1 MKKPIDPNLDNILD
15 DILASESKASESV
28 LPKKEQ
34 ISEEIK
40 NEIEETLNSSDEGE
54 NIDFS
59 FGENVP
65 TTEKKENSA
74 QKSDFEITPK
84 SESEIHRSAYSS
96 SGEHH
101 HSSGSHH
108 HSSEHRHSSHHHTD
122 GSHHSHSSS
131 HHSSHHHSSHHRHH
145 KKKMSIP
152 AKIGISAL
160 AIILAVILAFVGTI
174 AFLESSGKN
183 ELKNVPDQTN
193 YQETI
198 EYNGNKYV
206 YNSDVIAI
214 AFMGVDKRDL
224 GLDNG
229 SVGTGGQSDADIL
242 LTINT
247 KTGKAKA
254 IAIPRDT
261 MVDVDLYSESGIFL
275 RSEKM
280 QLCLSYAYGD
290 GKAKSAENTAN
301 SISRILYDVPI
312 TKYFALDLNGIAP
325 INDSIGGVTVDSLY
339 DFKDIGIKK
348 GDKIKLTGD
357 MTEKYVRQRDMDT
370 VNASLN
376 RTARQVQYVKAFAS
390 QVIPAVTQDFS
401 VVTRLYDTASKYST
415 TNLSLSNV
423 TYLASLMLSKGITNF
438 DTVTLEGDMQE
449 STKKDYA
456 DFVYAEF
463 YPDKDKLMQL
473 VLDTFYTKQ
482 DK

>member
-1 MKKPIDPNLDNILD
+1 
-15 DILASESKASESV
+15 
-28 LPKKEQ
+28 
-34 ISEEIK
+34 
-40 NEIEETLNSSDEGE
+40 
-54 NIDFS
+54 
-59 FGENVP
+59 
-65 TTEKKENSA
+65 
-74 QKSDFEITPK
+74 
-84 SESEIHRSAYSS
+84 
-96 SGEHH
+96 
-101 HSSGSHH
+101 
-108 HSSEHRHSSHHHTD
+108 
-122 GSHHSHSSS
+122 
-131 HHSSHHHSSHHRHH
+131 
-145 KKKMSIP
+145 
-152 AKIGISAL
+152 
-160 AIILAVILAFVGTI
+160 
-174 AFLESSGKN
+174 
-183 ELKNVPDQTN
+183 
-193 YQETI
+193 
-198 EYNGNKYV
+198 
-206 YNSDVIAI
+206 
-214 AFMGVDKRDL
+214 
-224 GLDNG
+224 
-229 SVGTGGQSDADIL
+229 
-242 LTINT
+242 
-247 KTGKAKA
+247 
-254 IAIPRDT
+254 
-261 MVDVDLYSESGIFL
+261 
-275 RSEKM
+275 M

>member
-54 NIDFS
+54 KIDFS

-65 TTEKKENSA
+65 TTEKKENTA

-108 HSSEHRHSSHHHTD
+108 SSEHHHSSHHHTD

-131 HHSSHHHSSHHRHH
+131 HHSSNHHSSHHRHH

-160 AIILAVILAFVGTI
+160 AIILAVILAFVGTF
-174 AFLESSGKN
+174 AFLESRGKN

-247 KTGKAKA
+247 KTGKAN
-254 IAIPRDT
+254 
-261 MVDVDLYSESGIFL
+261 
-275 RSEKM
+275 
-280 QLCLSYAYGD
+280 CH
-290 GKAKSAENTAN
+290 
-301 SISRILYDVPI
+301 
-312 TKYFALDLNGIAP
+312 
-325 INDSIGGVTVDSLY
+325 
-339 DFKDIGIKK
+339 
-348 GDKIKLTGD
+348 
-357 MTEKYVRQRDMDT
+357 
-370 VNASLN
+370 
-376 RTARQVQYVKAFAS
+376 
-390 QVIPAVTQDFS
+390 
-401 VVTRLYDTASKYST
+401 ST
-415 TNLSLSNV
+415 
-423 TYLASLMLSKGITNF
+423 
-438 DTVTLEGDMQE
+438 
-449 STKKDYA
+449 
-456 DFVYAEF
+456 
-463 YPDKDKLMQL
+463 
-473 VLDTFYTKQ
+473 
-482 DK
+482 

>member
-65 TTEKKENSA
+65 ITEKKENTA

-101 HSSGSHH
+101 HSS
-108 HSSEHRHSSHHHTD
+108 
-122 GSHHSHSSS
+122 S
-131 HHSSHHHSSHHRHH
+131 HHSSHHHHH

-160 AIILAVILAFVGTI
+160 AIILAVILAFVGTF

-325 INDSIGGVTVDSLY
+325 INDSIGGVTVESLY
-339 DFKDIGIKK
+339 DFNDIGIKK
-348 GDKIKLTGD
+348 GDKIKLKGD

>member
-15 DILASESKASESV
+15 DILTSESKADENV
-28 LPKKEQ
+28 LPEKEQ
-34 ISEEIK
+34 IKEKIK
-40 NEIEETLNSSDEGE
+40 NEIEEVLNSDDNSE
-54 NIDFS
+54 NVDFS
-59 FGENVP
+59 FGGNAEAPEKRENRH
-65 TTEKKENSA
+65 
-74 QKSDFEITPK
+74 QKSGFEIAPK
-84 SESEIHRSAYSS
+84 SENELHHSSHRS

-101 HSSGSHH
+101 HSSNGH
-108 HSSEHRHSSHHHTD
+108 HSSEHHHSSS
-122 GSHHSHSSS
+122 SHHSHSSS
-131 HHSSHHHSSHHRHH
+131 HHSSHRRHH

-160 AIILAVILAFVGTI
+160 AIILVLILAFVGTF
-174 AFLESSGKN
+174 AYLESSGKN
-183 ELKNVPDQTN
+183 ELKDVSDQTD

-206 YNSDVIAI
+206 YNNDVIAI

-224 GLDNG
+224 GLENG

-290 GKAKSAENTAN
+290 GKAKSAENTAS

-325 INDSIGGVTVDSLY
+325 INDSMGGVTVDSLY
-339 DFKDIGIKK
+339 DFKDLGIKK

-357 MTEKYVRQRDMDT
+357 LTEKYVRQRDMDT

-376 RTARQVQYVKAFAS
+376 RTARQVQYIKAFAS

-401 VVTRLYDTASKYST
+401 VVSRLYETASKYST

-438 DTVTLEGDMQE
+438 DTVTLEGDMKE

-456 DFVYAEF
+456 DYVYAEF
-463 YPDKDKLMQL
+463 YPDEDKLMEV

>member
-1 MKKPIDPNLDNILD
+1 
-15 DILASESKASESV
+15 
-28 LPKKEQ
+28 
-34 ISEEIK
+34 
-40 NEIEETLNSSDEGE
+40 
-54 NIDFS
+54 
-59 FGENVP
+59 
-65 TTEKKENSA
+65 
-74 QKSDFEITPK
+74 
-84 SESEIHRSAYSS
+84 
-96 SGEHH
+96 
-101 HSSGSHH
+101 
-108 HSSEHRHSSHHHTD
+108 
-122 GSHHSHSSS
+122 
-131 HHSSHHHSSHHRHH
+131 
-145 KKKMSIP
+145 MSIP

-160 AIILAVILAFVGTI
+160 AINLAVILAFVGTI

>member
-15 DILASESKASESV
+15 DILTSDGKKNDNT
-28 LPKKEQ
+28 LPKKEKIQ
-34 ISEEIK
+34 KEVK
-40 NEIEETLNSSDEGE
+40 NEIEEALNSSEEPKG
-54 NIDFS
+54 IDFS
-59 FGENVP
+59 FSGNAP
-65 TTEKKENSA
+65 APEKKEIKPQNS
-74 QKSDFEITPK
+74 SFEIEQK
-84 SESEIHRSAYSS
+84 NDEAV
-96 SGEHH
+96 H
-101 HSSGSHH
+101 HSSHSH
-108 HSSEHRHSSHHHTD
+108 HSSSEHHSSSSHHH
-122 GSHHSHSSS
+122 HSSSS
-131 HHSSHHHSSHHRHH
+131 HHSSHHHSSHSHHHHH

-160 AIILAVILAFVGTI
+160 AIILALILAFVGTF
-174 AFLESSGKN
+174 AYLESSGKN
-183 ELKNVPDQTN
+183 ELEDVSDQTD

-206 YNSDVIAI
+206 YNNDVIAI

-224 GLDNG
+224 GLENNNI
-229 SVGTGGQSDADIL
+229 GTGGQSDADIL

-325 INDSIGGVTVDSLY
+325 INDSIGGVTVESLY
-339 DFKDIGIKK
+339 DFKDLGIKK

-376 RTARQVQYVKAFAS
+376 RTARQVQYIKAFAS
-390 QVIPAVTQDFS
+390 QVVPAVSQDFS
-401 VVTRLYDTASKYST
+401 VVSRLYDTASKYST

-438 DTVTLEGDMQE
+438 DTVTLEGEMKE

-456 DFVYAEF
+456 DYVYAEF

>member
-54 NIDFS
+54 KIDFLL
-59 FGENVP
+59 GENVP
-65 TTEKKENSA
+65 IAQIKESRA
-74 QKSDFEITPK
+74 QKPDFEITPK
-84 SESEIHRSAYSS
+84 SESEIHHSAHSS
-96 SGEHH
+96 SSEHH
-101 HSSGSHH
+101 HSSHH
-108 HSSEHRHSSHHHTD
+108 HSG

-131 HHSSHHHSSHHRHH
+131 HHSSHHRHH
-145 KKKMSIP
+145 KKKLSIP

-160 AIILAVILAFVGTI
+160 AIILAVILAFVGTF

-183 ELKNVPDQTN
+183 ELKNVSDQTN

-357 MTEKYVRQRDMDT
+357 LTEKYVRQRDMDT

>member
-15 DILASESKASESV
+15 DILTSDSKESENT

-34 ISEEIK
+34 INEEVK
-40 NEIEETLNSSDEGE
+40 NEIEEALNSKDDSDS
-54 NIDFS
+54 IDFS
-59 FGENVP
+59 FDANTEVP
-65 TTEKKENSA
+65 KKRETKPQNA
-74 QKSDFEITPK
+74 DFEIEQKSDE
-84 SESEIHRSAYSS
+84 ELHRSSHHHHS
-96 SGEHH
+96 SGEH

-108 HSSEHRHSSHHHTD
+108 HSS
-122 GSHHSHSSS
+122 GA
-131 HHSSHHHSSHHRHH
+131 HHSSHHHSSHSHHRHH

-160 AIILAVILAFVGTI
+160 AIILALILAFVGTF
-174 AFLESSGKN
+174 AYLESSGKN
-183 ELKNVPDQTN
+183 ELKDVSDQTD

-206 YNSDVIAI
+206 YNNDVIAI

-224 GLDNG
+224 GLENNN
-229 SVGTGGQSDADIL
+229 VGTGGQSDADIL

-339 DFKDIGIKK
+339 DFKDLGIKK

-376 RTARQVQYVKAFAS
+376 RTARQVQYIKAFAS
-390 QVIPAVTQDFS
+390 QVVPAVTQDFS
-401 VVTRLYDTASKYST
+401 VVSRLYDTASKYST

-438 DTVTLEGDMQE
+438 DTVTLEGDMKE

-456 DFVYAEF
+456 DYVYAEF

>member
-1 MKKPIDPNLDNILD
+1 MIFRLAKTYRQRRKKRTQRKSRILKLLRKAKVKF
-15 DILASESKASESV
+15 IVRRTAHQANTIIHRAVIIIQVSIITHQAVIIQAS
-28 LPKKEQ
+28 
-34 ISEEIK
+34 I
-40 NEIEETLNSSDEGE
+40 
-54 NIDFS
+54 
-59 FGENVP
+59 
-65 TTEKKENSA
+65 
-74 QKSDFEITPK
+74 ITPHTITPTARI
-84 SESEIHRSAYSS
+84 IHILQIIIL
-96 SGEHH
+96 
-101 HSSGSHH
+101 
-108 HSSEHRHSSHHHTD
+108 HTTVIT
-122 GSHHSHSSS
+122 
-131 HHSSHHHSSHHRHH
+131 R
-145 KKKMSIP
+145 KKMSIP

-160 AIILAVILAFVGTI
+160 AIILAVILAFVGTF
-174 AFLESSGKN
+174 AFLESRGKN

-339 DFKDIGIKK
+339 DFNDIGIKK
-348 GDKIKLTGD
+348 GDKIKLKGD
-357 MTEKYVRQRDMDT
+357 MTENM
-370 VNASLN
+370 
-376 RTARQVQYVKAFAS
+376 
-390 QVIPAVTQDFS
+390 
-401 VVTRLYDTASKYST
+401 
-415 TNLSLSNV
+415 
-423 TYLASLMLSKGITNF
+423 
-438 DTVTLEGDMQE
+438 
-449 STKKDYA
+449 
-456 DFVYAEF
+456 
-463 YPDKDKLMQL
+463 
-473 VLDTFYTKQ
+473 
-482 DK
+482 

>member
-65 TTEKKENSA
+65 ATEKKENAA

-84 SESEIHRSAYSS
+84 SESEIHRSAHSS

-108 HSSEHRHSSHHHTD
+108 HSSEHHHSSHHHTD
-122 GSHHSHSSS
+122 ASHHSHSSS
-131 HHSSHHHSSHHRHH
+131 HHSSNHHSSHHRHH

-160 AIILAVILAFVGTI
+160 AIILAVILAFVGTF
-174 AFLESSGKN
+174 AFLESRGKN

-261 MVDVDLYSESGIFL
+261 MVDVDLYSES
-275 RSEKM
+275 R
-280 QLCLSYAYGD
+280 
-290 GKAKSAENTAN
+290 
-301 SISRILYDVPI
+301 
-312 TKYFALDLNGIAP
+312 
-325 INDSIGGVTVDSLY
+325 
-339 DFKDIGIKK
+339 
-348 GDKIKLTGD
+348 
-357 MTEKYVRQRDMDT
+357 
-370 VNASLN
+370 
-376 RTARQVQYVKAFAS
+376 
-390 QVIPAVTQDFS
+390 
-401 VVTRLYDTASKYST
+401 
-415 TNLSLSNV
+415 
-423 TYLASLMLSKGITNF
+423 
-438 DTVTLEGDMQE
+438 
-449 STKKDYA
+449 
-456 DFVYAEF
+456 
-463 YPDKDKLMQL
+463 
-473 VLDTFYTKQ
+473 
-482 DK
+482 

>member
-59 FGENVP
+59 FGESVP
-65 TTEKKENSA
+65 ATEKKENTA

-84 SESEIHRSAYSS
+84 SESEIHRSAHSS

-101 HSSGSHH
+101 
-108 HSSEHRHSSHHHTD
+108 HSSHHHTD

-131 HHSSHHHSSHHRHH
+131 HHSSHHRHH

-160 AIILAVILAFVGTI
+160 AIILAVILAFVGTF
-174 AFLESSGKN
+174 AFLESRGKN

-312 TKYFALDLNGIAP
+312 TKYFALDLN
-325 INDSIGGVTVDSLY
+325 
-339 DFKDIGIKK
+339 
-348 GDKIKLTGD
+348 
-357 MTEKYVRQRDMDT
+357 
-370 VNASLN
+370 
-376 RTARQVQYVKAFAS
+376 
-390 QVIPAVTQDFS
+390 
-401 VVTRLYDTASKYST
+401 
-415 TNLSLSNV
+415 
-423 TYLASLMLSKGITNF
+423 
-438 DTVTLEGDMQE
+438 
-449 STKKDYA
+449 
-456 DFVYAEF
+456 
-463 YPDKDKLMQL
+463 
-473 VLDTFYTKQ
+473 
-482 DK
+482 

>member
-65 TTEKKENSA
+65 ATEKKENTA

-101 HSSGSHH
+101 HSS
-108 HSSEHRHSSHHHTD
+108 HHHTD

-131 HHSSHHHSSHHRHH
+131 HHSSHHHHH

-160 AIILAVILAFVGTI
+160 AIILAVILAFVGTF
-174 AFLESSGKN
+174 AFLESRGKN

-423 TYLASLMLSKGITNF
+423 TYLASLMLSRVLQI
-438 DTVTLEGDMQE
+438 
-449 STKKDYA
+449 ST
-456 DFVYAEF
+456 
-463 YPDKDKLMQL
+463 P
-473 VLDTFYTKQ
+473 
-482 DK
+482 

>member
-54 NIDFS
+54 KIDFS
-59 FGENVP
+59 FEENVP
-65 TTEKKENSA
+65 ATEKKENAA

-84 SESEIHRSAYSS
+84 TESEIHRSAHSS

-108 HSSEHRHSSHHHTD
+108 HSSHHHTG

-131 HHSSHHHSSHHRHH
+131 HHSSHHRHH

-206 YNSDVIAI
+206 YNSDVIA
-214 AFMGVDKRDL
+214 A
-224 GLDNG
+224 
-229 SVGTGGQSDADIL
+229 
-242 LTINT
+242 
-247 KTGKAKA
+247 
-254 IAIPRDT
+254 
-261 MVDVDLYSESGIFL
+261 
-275 RSEKM
+275 
-280 QLCLSYAYGD
+280 
-290 GKAKSAENTAN
+290 
-301 SISRILYDVPI
+301 
-312 TKYFALDLNGIAP
+312 
-325 INDSIGGVTVDSLY
+325 
-339 DFKDIGIKK
+339 
-348 GDKIKLTGD
+348 
-357 MTEKYVRQRDMDT
+357 
-370 VNASLN
+370 
-376 RTARQVQYVKAFAS
+376 
-390 QVIPAVTQDFS
+390 
-401 VVTRLYDTASKYST
+401 
-415 TNLSLSNV
+415 
-423 TYLASLMLSKGITNF
+423 
-438 DTVTLEGDMQE
+438 
-449 STKKDYA
+449 
-456 DFVYAEF
+456 
-463 YPDKDKLMQL
+463 
-473 VLDTFYTKQ
+473 
-482 DK
+482 

>member
-65 TTEKKENSA
+65 ITEKKEKTA

-101 HSSGSHH
+101 HSS
-108 HSSEHRHSSHHHTD
+108 
-122 GSHHSHSSS
+122 S
-131 HHSSHHHSSHHRHH
+131 HHSSHHHHH

-160 AIILAVILAFVGTI
+160 AIILAVILAFVGTF
-174 AFLESSGKN
+174 AFLESRGKN

-438 DTVTLEGDMQE
+438 DAVTLEGDMQE

>member
-15 DILASESKASESV
+15 DILISDSKESENT

-34 ISEEIK
+34 INEEVK
-40 NEIEETLNSSDEGE
+40 NEIEEALNSKDDSD
-54 NIDFS
+54 NINFS
-59 FGENVP
+59 FDANTEVP
-65 TTEKKENSA
+65 KKRETKPQNA
-74 QKSDFEITPK
+74 DFEIEQKSDE
-84 SESEIHRSAYSS
+84 ELHRSSHHHHS
-96 SGEHH
+96 SGEH

-108 HSSEHRHSSHHHTD
+108 HSS
-122 GSHHSHSSS
+122 GA
-131 HHSSHHHSSHHRHH
+131 HHSSHHHSPHSHNHHH

-160 AIILAVILAFVGTI
+160 AIILALILAFVGTF
-174 AFLESSGKN
+174 AYLESSGKN
-183 ELKNVPDQTN
+183 ELKDVSDQTD

-206 YNSDVIAI
+206 YNNDVIAI

-224 GLDNG
+224 GLENNN
-229 SVGTGGQSDADIL
+229 VGTGGQSDADIL

-339 DFKDIGIKK
+339 DFKDLGIKK

-376 RTARQVQYVKAFAS
+376 RTARQVQYIKAFAS
-390 QVIPAVTQDFS
+390 QVVPAVTQDFS
-401 VVTRLYDTASKYST
+401 VVSRLYDTASKYST

-438 DTVTLEGDMQE
+438 DTVTLEGDMKE

-456 DFVYAEF
+456 DYVYAEF

>member
-1 MKKPIDPNLDNILD
+1 MKKPIDPNLDNVLD
-15 DILASESKASESV
+15 DILTSQSSNKENA
-28 LPKKEQ
+28 LPEKEQ
-34 ISEEIK
+34 IKQDVAS
-40 NEIEETLNSSDEGE
+40 EIEEVLNSDKGNEDI
-54 NIDFS
+54 NFS
-59 FGENVP
+59 FSEGAPV
-65 TTEKKENSA
+65 TEKREKKQQSSGFDIA
-74 QKSDFEITPK
+74 QKSD
-84 SESEIHRSAYSS
+84 SEISTSHHSHHSHHSS
-96 SGEHH
+96 SGHS
-101 HSSGSHH
+101 HSSGSH
-108 HSSEHRHSSHHHTD
+108 SSR
-122 GSHHSHSSS
+122 GSSHSSNSRS
-131 HHSSHHHSSHHRHH
+131 HSKHHKHH
-145 KKKMSIP
+145 KKKLSIP

-160 AIILAVILAFVGTI
+160 AIVLAVILAFVGTF
-174 AFLESSGKN
+174 AVLETNGKN
-183 ELKNVPDQTN
+183 ELKDVSDQTN

-198 EYNGNKYV
+198 EYNGEKYV
-206 YNSDVIAI
+206 YNNNVIAI

-224 GLDNG
+224 GLENG
-229 SVGTGGQSDADIL
+229 NVGTGGQSDADIL

-290 GKAKSAENTAN
+290 GKAKSAENTAS

-325 INDSIGGVTVDSLY
+325 INDSIGGVTVTSLY
-339 DFKDIGIKK
+339 DFKNLGIKK

-357 MTEKYVRQRDMDT
+357 MTETYVRQRDMDT

-376 RTARQVQYVKAFAS
+376 RTARQVQYIKAFAS
-390 QVIPAVTQDFS
+390 QVIPAVSQDFG
-401 VVTRLYDTASKYST
+401 VVSRLYETASKYST

-438 DTVTLEGDMQE
+438 DTVTLDGDMKE

-456 DFVYAEF
+456 DYVYAEF
-463 YPDKDKLMQL
+463 YPDEDKLMEL

-482 DK
+482 AK

>member
-15 DILASESKASESV
+15 DILTSDSKESENV

-34 ISEEIK
+34 INEEVK
-40 NEIEETLNSSDEGE
+40 NEIEEALNSKDDSDS
-54 NIDFS
+54 IDFS
-59 FGENVP
+59 FDTNSQVP
-65 TTEKKENSA
+65 KKREAKPQNSGFEIE
-74 QKSDFEITPK
+74 QKSE
-84 SESEIHRSAYSS
+84 EELHRSSHHHHS

-101 HSSGSHH
+101 SS
-108 HSSEHRHSSHHHTD
+108 SSH
-122 GSHHSHSSS
+122 
-131 HHSSHHHSSHHRHH
+131 HHSSHHHSSHSHHHHH

-160 AIILAVILAFVGTI
+160 AIILALILAFVGTF
-174 AFLESSGKN
+174 AYLESSGKN
-183 ELKNVPDQTN
+183 ELKNVSDQTD

-206 YNSDVIAI
+206 YNNDVIAI

-224 GLDNG
+224 GLENNN
-229 SVGTGGQSDADIL
+229 VGTGGQSDADIL

-290 GKAKSAENTAN
+290 GKTKSAENTAT

-339 DFKDIGIKK
+339 DFKDLGIKK

-376 RTARQVQYVKAFAS
+376 RTARQVQYIKAFAS
-390 QVIPAVTQDFS
+390 QVVPAVSQDFS
-401 VVTRLYDTASKYST
+401 VVSRLYDTASKYST

-423 TYLASLMLSKGITNF
+423 TYLASLMLSKGITDF
-438 DTVTLEGDMQE
+438 DTVTLEGDMKE

-456 DFVYAEF
+456 DYVYAEF